1 MKTVQEYLTDP
12 RLINDPYKEIHA
24 IRLKIQDE
32 TDSMT
37 FEKRR
42 EYYKRN
48 TEELFSSMGLPSPR
62 YVSFPGQGK
71 I

>member
-1 MKTVQEYLTDP
+1 MAGALEP
-12 RLINDPYKEIHA
+12 IKEIHA

-32 TDSMT
+32 TNSMT

-42 EYYKRN
+42 EYYKQS
-48 TEELFSSMGLPSPR
+48 TEDLFSSMGLPSPH

-71 I
+71 LQPKVVVGK